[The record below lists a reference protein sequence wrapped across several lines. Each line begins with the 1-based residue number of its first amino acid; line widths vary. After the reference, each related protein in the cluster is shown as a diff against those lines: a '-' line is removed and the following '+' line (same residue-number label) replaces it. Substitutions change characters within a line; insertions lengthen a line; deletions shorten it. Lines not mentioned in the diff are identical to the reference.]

1 MAELAGNLWELNL
14 AKIVV
19 VDVSDDYRI
28 MADPMP
34 AFFYPVL
41 QEIWLPRHKLDK
53 YLRTGELVTGYLYD
67 WHERSCE
74 EQEKWYVAVVNQDL
88 ARELG
93 GEALEAQSPTA

>member
-1 MAELAGNLWELNL
+1 MAAEIDGNLWELNL

-41 QEIWLPRHKLDK
+41 QETLLPRYKLDK
-53 YLRTGELVTGYLYD
+53 NLRMGDLVNGYLYD
-67 WHERSCE
+67 WHERPE
-74 EQEKWYVAVVNQDL
+74 DDDGKWYVAVVNREL

-93 GEALEAQSPTA
+93 AE

>member
-28 MADPMP
+28 MAEPMP

-41 QEIWLPRHKLDK
+41 EEIWLPRHRLDN
-53 YLRTGELVTGYLYD
+53 YLKGRDLLDGYLYD
-67 WHERSCE
+67 WHEKPIEDQGS
-74 EQEKWYVAVVNQDL
+74 WYVAVVNRDL
-88 ARELG
+88 AKELG
-93 GEALEAQSPTA
+93 AE

>member
-28 MADPMP
+28 MAEPMP

-41 QEIWLPRHKLDK
+41 EEIWLPRHKLDN
-53 YLRTGELVTGYLYD
+53 YLKGRDLLDGYLYD
-67 WHERSCE
+67 WHESPLE
-74 EQEKWYVAVVNQDL
+74 DQGSWYVAVVNRDL
-88 ARELG
+88 AKELG
-93 GEALEAQSPTA
+93 AE